1 MGSNDLFPRRLQR
14 LREKQRISRMVLAE
28 LCGLSKNAVARYER
42 GERQPT
48 IDAVCALAEHFQVS
62 VDYLLGRDEK

>member
-1 MGSNDLFPRRLQR
+1 MTSEFPRRLR
-14 LREKQRISRMVLAE
+14 YLREKKRISRLVLAE

-48 IDAVCALAEHFQVS
+48 IDAVCALADYFEVS
-62 VDYLLGRDEK
+62 ADYLIGRAEK